1 MAWSYGYENL
11 IGFFDKHANIW
22 ERFFIVY
29 IFWLLFTTFAN
40 AMSEQEWQR
49 RVENFGIYFILN
61 DVVCVYSCLDD
72 DDEIDG
78 NLIGQPR
85 ARPKNVVMKKHANFW
100 H

>member
-1 MAWSYGYENL
+1 ML
-11 IGFFDKHANIW
+11 C
-22 ERFFIVY
+22 V
-29 IFWLLFTTFAN
+29 WL
-40 AMSEQEWQR
+40 
-49 RVENFGIYFILN
+49 
-61 DVVCVYSCLDD
+61 DVCVYSCLDD